1 MKKRLVGSGYRL
13 EDNDALA
20 WCKDQR
26 SRLTMTIPAVSAKSE
41 VRKEHRY
48 SLIWR
53 NVERREIRPPL
64 APAKDVYF
72 PIHYVGG
79 RSPSSRWHIS
89 LPRPC
94 VCCRIVN
101 LNGASNRCTPPQTPP
116 MTYIFP
122 STVTAAGNVLAV
134 GIPVFLVHVFVVGSY
149 ASTFAYATSL
159 AAPPFPP
166 TT

>member
-79 RSPSSRWHIS
+79 RSPSSR
-89 LPRPC
+89 
-94 VCCRIVN
+94 
-101 LNGASNRCTPPQTPP
+101 
-116 MTYIFP
+116 
-122 STVTAAGNVLAV
+122 
-134 GIPVFLVHVFVVGSY
+134 
-149 ASTFAYATSL
+149 
-159 AAPPFPP
+159 
-166 TT
+166 